1 MIKFLLLIKVTFVE
15 IDLAEVDINVKL
27 IVFFIQIGTL
37 ISLFLYEE
45 IVVKKILALKEFKKL
60 KI

>member
-37 ISLFLYEE
+37 ISLFLY
-45 IVVKKILALKEFKKL
+45 
-60 KI
+60 